1 MSGKL
6 NSETEERDV
15 VQGKLAEVR
24 RREAEEETYRR
35 MESDGEGDLVRREEE
50 SGKYTESV

>member
-6 NSETEERDV
+6 DSEIEERDV

-24 RREAEEETYRR
+24 SREAEEETYRR
-35 MESDGEGDLVRREEE
+35 MEGNDGGDLVRTPKRPGER
-50 SGKYTESV
+50 